1 MDKELKQMFLER
13 RCADDQPVYAKK
25 ISILL
30 MISEM

>member
-25 ISILL
+25 NLNITND
-30 MISEM
+30 